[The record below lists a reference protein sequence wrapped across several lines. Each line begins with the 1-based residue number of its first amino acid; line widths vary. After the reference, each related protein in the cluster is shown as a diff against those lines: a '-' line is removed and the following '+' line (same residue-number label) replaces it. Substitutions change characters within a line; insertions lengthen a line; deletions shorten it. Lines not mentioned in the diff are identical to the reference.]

1 MFFLYSKYSK
11 SDNKTQKSITKYLM
25 NELSGKVIRVVDK
38 KNSIFMTD
46 QEIRRS
52 VQMRFK
58 NHVSYKIIKIYML
71 GFVNVFMIH
80 RVKIYQKMLT
90 ILMIY
95 QII

>member
-1 MFFLYSKYSK
+1 
-11 SDNKTQKSITKYLM
+11 
-25 NELSGKVIRVVDK
+25 
-38 KNSIFMTD
+38 MTD

-71 GFVNVFMIH
+71 GFGNIFMIH

-90 ILMIY
+90 ILMID